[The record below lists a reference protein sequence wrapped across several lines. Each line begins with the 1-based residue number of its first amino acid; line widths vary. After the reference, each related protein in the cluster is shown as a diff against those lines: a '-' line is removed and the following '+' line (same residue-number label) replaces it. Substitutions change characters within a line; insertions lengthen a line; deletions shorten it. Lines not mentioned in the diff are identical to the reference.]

1 MQKDQGYEIARILE
15 EMRSD
20 YWRNLE
26 TAGEETGTVWAEFL
40 IVRYDGRR
48 YGLPATSCRE
58 VLKLPRI
65 MPVPR
70 LPEHLPGIFNRRGEI
85 LAVTDLRPLL
95 GLSSRQIPERA
106 RLVVVEAAGI
116 RTALLVEAVER
127 LERLDLDQVEP
138 LAEGASSRAG
148 DLVSGKVVQGES
160 VILLLDLGRI
170 MQRPEM
176 VIDQKTFGEN
186 R

>member
-1 MQKDQGYEIARILE
+1 MQEDQGYEIARILE
-15 EMRSD
+15 DMRSD

-26 TAGEETGTVWAEFL
+26 NAEEETGTVWGEFL
-40 IVRYDGRR
+40 VVCYDGRR

-58 VLKLPRI
+58 VLKMPRL
-65 MPVPR
+65 MRVPR
-70 LPEHLPGIFNRRGEI
+70 LPEHLPGIFNLRGEI

-95 GLSSRQIPERA
+95 GLSSRQMSDKS
-106 RLVVVEAAGI
+106 RLVVVEAAAI

-127 LERLDLDQVEP
+127 LVRLDLEQVEP
-138 LAEGASSRAG
+138 LAEGSGSKG
-148 DLVSGKVVQGES
+148 CDLVSGKVVQGES
-160 VILLLDLGRI
+160 IILLLDLGRI

-176 VIDQKTFGEN
+176 VIDQKALGEN